1 MKKHIIIAVIFLLAI
16 PLEWLLILPKAKK
29 IPADFHYEANVFS
42 LDNFYNEQEQRFSGE
57 MLSKT
62 KFSYDVI
69 DQNGDILIVKNLF
82 DVRKPTGEKIF
93 SVERLYGIDPTTGQ
107 HSAGYGDHDRNGYL
121 FAPIH
126 TDKQDFYYWHI
137 NYDVPAL
144 MKFQAEEVINELKV
158 QRYQCVYHSD
168 QTSNLGFLPG
178 VGKERGVELDI
189 TLTIWIEPET
199 GRMIKYEDYT
209 TAWYYD
215 IYTKKRINPWNKFH
229 NEYAYASVME
239 QVKNVNNLH
248 LYFNF
253 LKIYLPILFMIL
265 AFIVLMLGY
274 ARK

>member
-57 MLSKT
+57 VLSKT

-69 DQNGDILIVKNLF
+69 DQKGDILIVKNLF

-93 SVERLYGIDPTTGQ
+93 AVERFYGINPVTMQ
-107 HSAGYGDHDRNGYL
+107 HNANYGDHDRNGYL
-121 FAPIH
+121 FAPKYA
-126 TDKQDFYYWHI
+126 DKQDFVYWHI
-137 NYDVPAL
+137 NYDTPAL
-144 MKFQAEEVINELKV
+144 MKFQDEEVIGNLKV
-158 QRYQCVYHSD
+158 QRYQCLYHAD
-168 QTSNLGFLPG
+168 QTRNLGFLPG

-189 TLTIWIEPET
+189 TLSTWIEPET
-199 GRMIKYEDYT
+199 GMLIKYEDQT
-209 TAWYYD
+209 IAWYYD
-215 IYTKKRINPWNKFH
+215 LQTKKRINPWNKFH
-229 NEYAYASVME
+229 NEYEYSSVLK
-239 QVKNVNNLH
+239 QIQNAQQLLFKFNL
-248 LYFNF
+248 
-253 LKIYLPILFMIL
+253 LKIYLPILLMIL